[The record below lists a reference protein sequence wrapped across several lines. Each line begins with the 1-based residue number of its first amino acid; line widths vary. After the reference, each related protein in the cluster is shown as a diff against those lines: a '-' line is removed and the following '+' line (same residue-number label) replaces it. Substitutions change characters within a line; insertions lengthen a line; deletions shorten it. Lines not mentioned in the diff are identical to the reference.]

1 MSHFEIE
8 AEGLRVSRRF
18 LEGCWASC
26 GAMRGGAVPPILRQ
40 DLTRHFGYDWGYAS
54 SGCQCPGVWLSARR
68 RHWQELVNLTAP
80 APNPVPDKAWR

>member
-54 SGCQCPGVWLSARR
+54 WGVNVQEFGCLPGAGIGKSW
-68 RHWQELVNLTAP
+68 
-80 APNPVPDKAWR
+80 